1 MLIEVR
7 KAGFVNKGAQLMLLA
22 IKQQV
27 LQRYPEARLLMAP
40 SRNSGSQPFYRIR
53 EHSMLAKA
61 AFWRS
66 GIQWGDL
73 ATCLPRSVREN
84 LKLVLDREVD
94 GVLDAAGF
102 AYGNPW
108 PDRNLGELASAAQRW
123 QQRDTALV
131 LLPQA
136 FGRFDT
142 TAAQDAIRV
151 VVESAALIYA
161 RDDQSLNHLRAA
173 VGDRASLR
181 LAPDFTSLLVGCLPE
196 AQLASQLRA
205 SIAIVPNARMLDKT
219 SPAAR
224 DQYLPFLQHCITTLL
239 ARGLHV
245 ALIVH
250 GGREDRTLAEK
261 LHLSNPGC
269 LLITESDPLRLKG
282 LLGTCRGSIGS
293 RYHGLVSCLSQGVPA
308 FGTSWSH
315 KYQALYA
322 DYDFNVGLVDSL
334 STDAAQEISQRLADD
349 HWMMSTRQQL
359 LNAAEQ
365 QKQASKAMW
374 KEVFSVIDNAVQRR
388 AAR

>member
-22 IKQQV
+22 IQQQV
-27 LQRYPEARLLMAP
+27 LQRYPEARLAMAP
-40 SRNSGSQPFYRIR
+40 SRNSGSQPLDRIR
-53 EHSMLAKA
+53 EHGMLAKA
-61 AFWRS
+61 ALWRS
-66 GIQWGDL
+66 GIQWGDW
-73 ATCLPRSVREN
+73 AACLPRSVREN
-84 LKLVLDREVD
+84 LELALDREVD
-94 GVLDAAGF
+94 AVLDAAGF

-108 PDRNLGELASAAQRW
+108 PDRNLAELASAAQRW
-123 QQRDTALV
+123 QQRGTALV

-136 FGRFDT
+136 FGSFDP
-142 TAAQDAIRV
+142 TAAQDAIRLIV
-151 VVESAALIYA
+151 GSAALIYA

-181 LAPDFTSLLVGCLPE
+181 LAPDFTSLLEGCLTE
-196 AQLASQLRA
+196 AQLASQLRT

-219 SPAAR
+219 TPVAR
-224 DQYLPFLQHCITTLL
+224 DQYLPFLQHCITTLH
-239 ARGLHV
+239 ARGLGI

-250 GGREDRTLAEK
+250 GGGEDRALAEQ
-261 LHLSNPGC
+261 LHHRNPGC

-282 LLGTCRGSIGS
+282 LLGVCRGSIGS

-322 DYDFNVGLVDSL
+322 DYDFEAGLIDSL
-334 STDAAQEISQRLADD
+334 STDTAHEISLRLADD
-349 HWMMSTRQQL
+349 HWMMTTRQQL
-359 LNAAEQ
+359 LTAAEQ

-374 KEVFSVIDNAVQRR
+374 KEVFSVIDNTVQQR
-388 AAR
+388 ATR

>member
-27 LQRYPEARLLMAP
+27 LQRYPEARLAMAP
-40 SRNSGSQPFYRIR
+40 SRNSGSQPIHRLR
-53 EHSMLAKA
+53 EHGMLAKA

-73 ATCLPRSVREN
+73 ATCLPGSVREN

-108 PDRNLGELASAAQRW
+108 PDRNLTELASAAQRW
-123 QQRDTALV
+123 QQRGTALV

-136 FGRFDT
+136 FGRFDSR
-142 TAAQDAIRV
+142 AAQDDIR
-151 VVESAALIYA
+151 SIADAAALIYA
-161 RDDQSLNHLRAA
+161 RDDQSLKHLRET
-173 VGDRASLR
+173 VDNRASLR
-181 LAPDFTSLLVGCLPE
+181 LAPDFTSLLEGCLPE
-196 AQLASQLRA
+196 AQLASQLCT

-224 DQYLPFLQHCITTLL
+224 DQYLPFLQHCITTLH

-245 ALIVH
+245 SLIVH
-250 GGREDRTLAEK
+250 GGREDRALAEQ
-261 LHLSNPGC
+261 LHQSHPDC
-269 LLITESDPLRLKG
+269 RLITESDPLRVKG
-282 LLGTCRGSIGS
+282 LLRACRGSIGS

-322 DYDFNVGLVDSL
+322 DYDFKAGLIDSL
-334 STDAAQEISQRLADD
+334 STDAADEISQRLADD
-349 HWMMSTRQQL
+349 HWMMTTRQQL

-374 KEVFSVIDNAVQRR
+374 KEVFGVIDNAVQRR
-388 AAR
+388 AAQ